1 MKTKDQA
8 RTEISELEQKLE
20 KSKQSEE
27 FLKNK
32 IRELEQTN
40 DDFERNER
48 FLFFFKIVTNE
59 TKIIKKNKT

>member
-8 RTEISELEQKLE
+8 RTEISELEQKVE

-48 FLFFFKIVTNE
+48 FLFFLNCNKWN
-59 TKIIKKNKT
+59 KNYKKNK